1 MNNPLTPESFAVK
14 GTEARLLPNRP
25 FVPDQETAMKPIF
38 THSLP
43 ALLVAALVA
52 GNAWA
57 QYTGPGARGA
67 AARPVAHKVAEI
79 LRDPVDDQKVELT
92 GTLLEQTGR
101 ETFLFSDDTGRIT
114 VEIDADDFPAQPVG
128 PEVRVHI
135 SGEVETRVLREPRVD
150 VEVLRVAQP
159 AEAARPTPPAQPA
172 QPTQP

>member
-1 MNNPLTPESFAVK
+1 
-14 GTEARLLPNRP
+14 
-25 FVPDQETAMKPIF
+25 MKPF
-38 THSLP
+38 HTHRLP
-43 ALLVAALVA
+43 ALLAAALMA
-52 GNAWA
+52 GTAWA

-67 AARPVAHKVAEI
+67 AARPVASTVAEI
-79 LRDPVDDQKVELT
+79 LRSPVDDQKVELT

-150 VEVLRVAQP
+150 VEALRVVQP
-159 AEAARPTPPAQPA
+159 PEAARPTQPARPSPA

>member
-1 MNNPLTPESFAVK
+1 
-14 GTEARLLPNRP
+14 
-25 FVPDQETAMKPIF
+25 MKPF
-38 THSLP
+38 HTHRLP

-52 GNAWA
+52 GSAWA

-67 AARPVAHKVAEI
+67 AARPVARTVADI

-101 ETFLFSDDTGRIT
+101 ETFLFSDDSGRIT
-114 VEIDADDFPAQPVG
+114 VEIDADDFPVQPVG
-128 PEVRVHI
+128 PQVRVHL

-159 AEAARPTPPAQPA
+159 MQAVEPTQPEQPASPAQPS
-172 QPTQP
+172 QP